1 MDYRIVSTSPRPMAR
16 ALTAVTT
23 VSVVAAIASS
33 FAFAQQQPAAKPP
46 AAPAK
51 PPAAAPAKP
60 AAPAAGAQTKP
71 AAPAAPAAQAGTGA
85 PNTVQMPQLMYSEWT
100 KFCVTPGAGQEG
112 EAAKDAGAK
121 KDANAKDPA
130 KPAGKQ
136 VCLTGI
142 DGRVESGMPVVAMVA
157 IEPAGD
163 SKKILRVTLPVGMHL
178 QHGTRMIIDQG
189 QPLTAPY
196 VTCFANGCIA
206 DYELNADTLGK
217 MKKGKV
223 AIVQG
228 INYDGSAISVPV
240 PLTEFAKANDGPPAD
255 PKVIAERQK
264 KLEEELKRKGEE
276 LQKKAEEARQKL
288 GQGQPQ
294 TPPAAKPQ

>member
-1 MDYRIVSTSPRPMAR
+1 MDNRIVSASARPMAR
-16 ALTAVTT
+16 ALTAMAT
-23 VSVVAAIASS
+23 VSVVAAVASS

-46 AAPAK
+46 AAAPAK

-60 AAPAAGAQTKP
+60 AVPAAGAQTKP
-71 AAPAAPAAQAGTGA
+71 AAPGAPAAQAGS

-100 KFCVTPGAGQEG
+100 KFCVTPGAGPEG

-121 KDANAKDPA
+121 DAA

-142 DGRVESGMPVVAMVA
+142 DGRIESGMPVIAIVA
-157 IEPAGD
+157 IEPTGD
-163 SKKILRVTLPVGMHL
+163 PKKILRVTLPVGMHI
-178 QHGTRMIIDQG
+178 QHGTRLIIDQN

-206 DYELNADTLGK
+206 DYELSADTLGK
-217 MKKGKV
+217 MKKGKAAV
-223 AIVQG
+223 VQG

-240 PLTEFAKANDGPPAD
+240 PLAEFAKANDGPPAD

-288 GQGQPQ
+288 GQGQQ
-294 TPPAAKPQ
+294 GQPPAAKP